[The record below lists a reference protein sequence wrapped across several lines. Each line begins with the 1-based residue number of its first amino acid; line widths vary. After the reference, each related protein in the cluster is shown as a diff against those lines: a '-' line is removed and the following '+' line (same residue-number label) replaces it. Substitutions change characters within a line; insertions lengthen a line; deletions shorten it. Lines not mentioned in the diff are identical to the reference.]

1 MSETKPTYKTGENL
15 TPKQENAIVALLG
28 ANTVKGAAEAAGVS
42 RTTIYQWL
50 KKDTFREALR
60 SAQHVAIDAASTRL
74 AQGLGEAI
82 DQLHKIIT
90 SDKTGEGVRR
100 LACSDWI
107 NFALRLREFSV
118 LEKRIE
124 ALEAGE

>member
-1 MSETKPTYKTGENL
+1 MPETKPTYKTGENL

-60 SAQHVAIDAASTRL
+60 TAQHVAIDAASTRL

-82 DQLHKIIT
+82 EQLHKIIT
-90 SDKTGEGVRR
+90 SEETGEGVRR

-107 NFALRLREFSV
+107 GFALRLREFAV
-118 LEKRIE
+118 LEARIE
-124 ALEAGE
+124 ALERGE